1 MVMVKVPLP
10 VIGLPDT
17 LMPVPAV
24 APTLV
29 TVPTLIEP
37 PRLVLVPLMVIAEF
51 VRLELPIL
59 LKVFVLP
66 EIDLFVRVSVVF
78 LPTKVVVA
86 SGKVT
91 T

>member
-1 MVMVKVPLP
+1 
-10 VIGLPDT
+10 
-17 LMPVPAV
+17 MPVLAV
-24 APTLV
+24 KSMLV

-37 PRLVLVPLMVIAEF
+37 PRLVLVPLIVIAEF
-51 VRLELPIL
+51 VRLALPML
-59 LKVFVLP
+59 LRVLVVP
-66 EIDLFVRVSVVF
+66 EIDLFVRVSVVP